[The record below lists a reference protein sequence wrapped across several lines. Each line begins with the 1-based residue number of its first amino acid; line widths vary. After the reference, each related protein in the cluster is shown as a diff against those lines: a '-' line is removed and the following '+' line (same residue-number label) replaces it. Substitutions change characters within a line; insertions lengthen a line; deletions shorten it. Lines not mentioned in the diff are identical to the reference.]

1 MELHKGKSF
10 DEIEQFISALLPE
23 HFNLTDTC
31 LRLWATPRDAAS
43 NANLVF
49 SMVSDDT
56 KIWVEQ
62 LKQPY
67 CGKPPAI
74 VADDWFI
81 DPAAS
86 VAIVPLQLAHTIGFL
101 ALASDDENRFF
112 GTMGTDFLSK
122 IGEILSAALSRYLT

>member
-1 MELHKGKSF
+1 M
-10 DEIEQFISALLPE
+10 
-23 HFNLTDTC
+23 
-31 LRLWATPRDAAS
+31 
-43 NANLVF
+43 
-49 SMVSDDT
+49 SDDT
-56 KIWVEQ
+56 KTWIKQ

-74 VADDWFI
+74 VTGDWFI

-112 GTMGTDFLSK
+112 GEMGTDFLSK